1 MACCERISRLVVDG
15 CYGEKINGARWHDS
29 AFLGAL
35 PVVVAAREREI
46 EAARVLKCREV
57 KDTSGGEKEKR
68 GWDIECP
75 GERFLWGSRSMG
87 PTGTVPRWTLHDLT
101 SASSS
106 EFSVRARKPT
116 SAI

>member
-1 MACCERISRLVVDG
+1 MARFFG
-15 CYGEKINGARWHDS
+15 KKARRADLASLLDVAGGKLMVHDS

-35 PVVVAAREREI
+35 PVVVADREREI

-75 GERFLWGSRSMG
+75 GEGFLWGSRSMG
-87 PTGTVPRWTLHDLT
+87 ATGTVPKLGGRYT
-101 SASSS
+101 
-106 EFSVRARKPT
+106 
-116 SAI
+116 I

>member
-1 MACCERISRLVVDG
+1 LGVGGRE
-15 CYGEKINGARWHDS
+15 INGAGWHDS

-35 PVVVAAREREI
+35 PAVVAAREREI

-75 GERFLWGSRSMG
+75 SERFFGGSRSMG
-87 PTGTVPRWTLHDLT
+87 QTGTVPGL
-101 SASSS
+101 
-106 EFSVRARKPT
+106 SVT
-116 SAI
+116 